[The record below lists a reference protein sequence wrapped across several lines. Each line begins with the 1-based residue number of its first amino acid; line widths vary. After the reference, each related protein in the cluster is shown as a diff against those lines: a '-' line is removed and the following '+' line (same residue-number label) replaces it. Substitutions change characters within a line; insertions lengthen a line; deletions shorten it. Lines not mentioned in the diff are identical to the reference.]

1 VRLKWVAWSHLYQES
16 RADNVLTGSKKQN
29 MEQLRAD
36 MRAFKAQYSLDK
48 VVVLWTA
55 NTERFSEVV
64 VGMNDTYANLMA
76 AIDRD
81 EKEVRMPRDSI
92 ERACSALP
100 CVGASCCD
108 RKIPASRQCGPHTA
122 GLNPFTTSIANHPTA
137 QRRILPLRPSAASDN
152 GSLE

>member
-1 VRLKWVAWSHLYQES
+1 MGWSHQES

-36 MRAFKAQYSLDK
+36 MRAFKAQHSLDK

-81 EKEVRMPRDSI
+81 EKEVRVSSDES
-92 ERACSALP
+92 ERGLPIPPPSLLCCACVS
-100 CVGASCCD
+100 
-108 RKIPASRQCGPHTA
+108 
-122 GLNPFTTSIANHPTA
+122 FT
-137 QRRILPLRPSAASDN
+137 LPLS
-152 GSLE
+152 